1 MTWDPDAHFKRNW
14 SFETLASELD
24 AELGAGSYERVWE
37 GVRRCARTALGA
49 LPRRGERG
57 GDESRSAGDDGR
69 GPRRFELLGLDLL
82 VDSRLR
88 VWLLEVNSAPA
99 LAAGTKLGG
108 RISRTHH
115 RVKAGLLADAM
126 NLLGVGL
133 EDAGGAEAELE
144 RAATGG
150 FQLL

>member
-1 MTWDPDAHFKRNW
+1 MCIRDR
-14 SFETLASELD
+14 
-24 AELGAGSYERVWE
+24 
-37 GVRRCARTALGA
+37 
-49 LPRRGERG
+49 RRGDWGDLG
-57 GDESRSAGDDGR
+57 GNESLSVGNDGR
-69 GPRRFELLGLDLL
+69 NLRRFELLGLDLL
-82 VDSRLR
+82 VDERLR
-88 VWLLEVNSAPA
+88 VWLLEVNSAPT

-108 RISRTHH
+108 RVSRTHH

>member
-1 MTWDPDAHFKRNW
+1 MP
-14 SFETLASELD
+14 SG
-24 AELGAGSYERVWE
+24 AEG
-37 GVRRCARTALGA
+37 
-49 LPRRGERG
+49 
-57 GDESRSAGDDGR
+57 AGDDGR
-69 GPRRFELLGLDLL
+69 GLRRFELLGLDLL

-88 VWLLEVNSAPA
+88 VWLLEVNSAPT

-108 RISRTHH
+108 RVSRTHH

-144 RAATGG
+144 RAALGG
-150 FQLL
+150 FRLWAVSAPVTVARVRYAAPNISLC